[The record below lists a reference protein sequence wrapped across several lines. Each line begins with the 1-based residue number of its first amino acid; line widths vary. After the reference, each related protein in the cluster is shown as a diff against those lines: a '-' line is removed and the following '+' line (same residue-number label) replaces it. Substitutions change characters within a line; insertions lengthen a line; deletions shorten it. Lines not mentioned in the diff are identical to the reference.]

1 MRYLLG
7 GYYGMRNV
15 GDDVLLYVT
24 LAEVMRLD
32 PQASFTIISHR
43 PEAVP
48 PGARVTIKPGGER
61 FGTIRDLLG
70 HDVWLFGGGGL
81 LQDGAP
87 RSRKHLARMAQVA
100 RLAKTACSI

>member
-15 GDDVLLYVT
+15 GDDVLLYVS
-24 LAEVMRLD
+24 LAEVMRVD
-32 PQASFTIISHR
+32 AQASFTIISHL

-48 PGARVTIKPGGER
+48 PGARVTIKPGGQR
-61 FGTIRDLLG
+61 FGTVRDLLR

-81 LQDGAP
+81 LQDSAP
-87 RSRKHLARMAQVA
+87 RSRTHLARLAQVS
-100 RLAKTACSI
+100 RLAKLLG